1 MPESSGAREKHFN
14 VRASAQEYQRIQQ
27 SAERHGL
34 SGSEYLR
41 VLGSS
46 EQWLLDELETLRQW
60 QGMFDSLSTVPTPS
74 WTTRAEEARQRIDL
88 IEAVLIVIR
97 RVREIADGFEAM
109 LLPTA
114 QGMHAL
120 LEQLDR
126 LAQAQQAGRDVSA
139 ERPNV

>member
-1 MPESSGAREKHFN
+1 MAKSSARDRHFT
-14 VRASAQEYQRIQQ
+14 VRASDAEYRRIQL

-46 EQWLLDELETLRQW
+46 EQWLLDELDTLRQW
-60 QGMFDSLSTVPTPS
+60 QGLLTQLETTPTPE
-74 WTTRAEEARQRIDL
+74 WTTRAQEARERTEL

-109 LLPTA
+109 LLPTTK
-114 QGMHAL
+114 GMHGL

-126 LAQAQQAGRDVSA
+126 LAQAQQASRGVSV
-139 ERPNV
+139 ERQDG

>member
-1 MPESSGAREKHFN
+1 MPESSGARDRHFN
-14 VRASAQEYQRIQQ
+14 VRASDAEYRRIQL

-60 QGMFDSLSTVPTPS
+60 QGLLTQLESIPTPE
-74 WTTRAEEARQRIDL
+74 WTTRAQEARERTEL

-114 QGMHAL
+114 HGMQAL

-126 LAQAQQAGRDVSA
+126 LAQQQQAARDMSA
-139 ERPNV
+139 ERQDA